1 MSRPPAADD
10 SRGSLRSRIRR
21 RRRGLEAATRR
32 ASDRAL
38 VRNILALGQYRS
50 ACAIAVYCAFDGEP
64 SLHALVMDAHRRG
77 KRVYAPMLTRAGMS
91 FASLHPGQ
99 TVQLNAFGFTEP
111 AGAATVD
118 PRSLDL
124 VLTPLVA
131 FDDRGWR
138 LGFGA
143 GPLRP
148 LLRIPA
154 HTARLVQAEARRRRL
169 CFSTTG
175 PYPTA
180 TMGCAA
186 MGCGH
191 GQGHTPLRPNE
202 NTMSYWLMKSE
213 PGEFGI
219 DDLIASPDRRT
230 YWDGVRNYQA
240 RNFMRDDMQP
250 GDRAFFY
257 HSSCPQPGVAGIVR
271 IASEAYPDHTAFDPT
286 DKHFDPRSDP
296 ENPRWFMVDI
306 ELDRK
311 LNRLIAL
318 AELRAFAGDRL
329 DGLAL
334 LRRGNRLSITPVSE
348 EHWNFIL
355 SLE

>member
-1 MSRPPAADD
+1 
-10 SRGSLRSRIRR
+10 
-21 RRRGLEAATRR
+21 
-32 ASDRAL
+32 
-38 VRNILALGQYRS
+38 
-50 ACAIAVYCAFDGEP
+50 
-64 SLHALVMDAHRRG
+64 
-77 KRVYAPMLTRAGMS
+77 
-91 FASLHPGQ
+91 
-99 TVQLNAFGFTEP
+99 
-111 AGAATVD
+111 
-118 PRSLDL
+118 
-124 VLTPLVA
+124 
-131 FDDRGWR
+131 
-138 LGFGA
+138 
-143 GPLRP
+143 
-148 LLRIPA
+148 
-154 HTARLVQAEARRRRL
+154 
-169 CFSTTG
+169 
-175 PYPTA
+175 
-180 TMGCAA
+180 
-186 MGCGH
+186 
-191 GQGHTPLRPNE
+191 
-202 NTMSYWLMKSE
+202 MSYWLMKSE

-219 DDLIASPDRRT
+219 DDLVASPDRRT

-271 IASEAYPDHTAFDPT
+271 VASEAYPDHTAFDPT

-334 LRRGNRLSITPVSE
+334 LSRGNRLSITPVSE
-348 EHWNFIL
+348 DHWKFIL